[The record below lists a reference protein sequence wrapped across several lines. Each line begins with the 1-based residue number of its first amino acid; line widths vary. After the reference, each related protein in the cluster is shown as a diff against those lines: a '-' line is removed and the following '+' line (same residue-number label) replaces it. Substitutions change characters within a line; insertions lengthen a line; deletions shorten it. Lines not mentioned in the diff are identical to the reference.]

1 MRWIA
6 WVVVVL
12 LVLTVVGCQ
21 WAKFSEAWNGPQSVA
36 IKAAPATDGGFRYVP
51 VGTGRWRDSDGKEHA
66 ETVYARVKPACR

>member
-21 WAKFSEAWNGPQSVA
+21 WAKFSEAWDGPQAGVS
-36 IKAAPATDGGFRYVP
+36 KAAPATDGRFRYMP
-51 VGTGRWRDSDGKEHA
+51 VGAGRWVDADGAEHT
-66 ETVYARVKPACR
+66 ETVYARVKIK

>member
-21 WAKFSEAWNGPQSVA
+21 WAKFSEAWDGPQAGVS
-36 IKAAPATDGGFRYVP
+36 KAAPATDGRFRYMP
-51 VGTGRWRDSDGKEHA
+51 VGTGRWVGVDGAEHT
-66 ETVYARVKPACR
+66 ETVYARIQAK